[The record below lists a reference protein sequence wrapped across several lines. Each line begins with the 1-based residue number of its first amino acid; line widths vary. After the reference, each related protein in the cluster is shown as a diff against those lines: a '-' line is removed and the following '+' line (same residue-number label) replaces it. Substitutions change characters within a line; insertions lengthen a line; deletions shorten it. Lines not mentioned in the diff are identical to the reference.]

1 MSHIIQDFSKWK
13 KLNEQDVPGRERER
27 GSNSNKVVAIPVDK
41 TTLKL
46 KVVNDA
52 DIIDA
57 EGRLMI
63 DAGGKPVGFN
73 ALINWIKSQGE
84 IIKYYSTLNDLT
96 NNIVVYSITKDNDR
110 KQVIIF
116 KIYSKTQLSS
126 QDPAAKGINPQVQYV
141 RQDELSKAMAGTILN
156 SPGLNKLTT
165 PIKSATDLILP
176 IESRAILNSTDS
188 KLIQFIVTVYN
199 KIKKDPIV
207 SNNPIMAK
215 VKTEVVGK
223 KLGPDTILFI
233 KGVNAGFGILDAQF
247 REDPETGITKDL
259 YDKINSLA
267 ESKKVFLSL
276 NAERLVESESTV
288 ILGFD
293 VDKFIEVV
301 GTGVTGNKTG
311 GIVVPPDGFRY
322 GIRGDVEFKKFQDI
336 LVAKLPTYAGGAV
349 AKHAPVANFI
359 KAVPMKGDYG
369 DRTKLL
375 IQYLKVGLTNPT
387 YNDHDAQVIKADFVE
402 RMLREFNIVT
412 ENTQYIGLDGFSL
425 VIEGFDAAA
434 ADQYVTATSTVSTQ
448 VNTQTTQS
456 TALKSSKEYTLPGKS
471 YTYKAEGGF
480 WKFKTGN
487 TWTKVANPASIKEL
501 MEKYPK
507 AESGGNYM
515 IVPAG
520 DFAKD
525 WADSK
530 AAYIYK
536 KSGDAWQWS
545 TPGPARWTTVTDK
558 ESLEYLNKYYG
569 GVASTT
575 STTST
580 SSTATVGK
588 ISADQFG
595 QIKPKIEAALET
607 AKLTDDLT
615 GDGVDAQVD
624 GITWSLDTGENYKL
638 DTTGSITGKD
648 NEDKKFIS
656 GKLSTDYS
664 KVVLSSGVTVLLV
677 DFMTR
682 KTSVD
687 LTKRLLSD
695 VKITEYAAQ
704 LIGATE
710 GAGTN
715 TVTINNVYKWIKT
728 YADLLALHKSFNK
741 LESAGLNLTGWLDS
755 ELLDDDMKPIMRHLD
770 ANGLL
775 PVGVSSASSI
785 SGYKKVFSAAQFA
798 LRNK

>member
-1 MSHIIQDFSKWK
+1 
-13 KLNEQDVPGRERER
+13 
-27 GSNSNKVVAIPVDK
+27 
-41 TTLKL
+41 
-46 KVVNDA
+46 
-52 DIIDA
+52 
-57 EGRLMI
+57 MI

-215 VKTEVVGK
+215 VKTDVVGK

-375 IQYLKVGLTNPT
+375 MQYLKVGLTNPT

-402 RMLREFNIVT
+402 RILREFNIVT

-425 VIEGFDAAA
+425 VVEGFDAAA

-501 MEKYPK
+501 MTTHPK
-507 AESGGNYM
+507 TESGGNYM
-515 IVPAG
+515 IVPIG
-520 DFAKD
+520 DLDKA

-530 AAYIYK
+530 AAFIYR
-536 KSGDAWQWS
+536 KSGDTWQWS
-545 TPGPARWTTVTDK
+545 TPGPAGWTTVTDTK
-558 ESLEYLNKYYG
+558 SLEYLNKYYG
-569 GVASTT
+569 GVVSTT

-588 ISADQFG
+588 LSADQLI
-595 QIKPKIEAALET
+595 QVKPKIEAAIES
-607 AKLTDDLT
+607 AGLTDQLSEV
-615 GDGVDAQVD
+615 GVNAQID
-624 GITWSLDTGENYKL
+624 GITWKFTDDNNSYKVG
-638 DTTGSITGKD
+638 TTGLITGKD
-648 NEDKKFIS
+648 YEDKQFIS

-664 KVVLSSGVTVLLV
+664 KVVLSSGVTVSLTE
-677 DFMTR
+677 FMTR
-682 KTSVD
+682 KTSAD
-687 LTKRLLSD
+687 LTKRKLGD
-695 VKITEYAAQ
+695 VTITEYAGKLLNAMDY
-704 LIGATE
+704 G
-710 GAGTN
+710 GTN
-715 TVTINNVYKWIKT
+715 PEKVNNVFKQIKS
-728 YADLLALHKSFNK
+728 YADLFALHTAFNK
-741 LESAGLNLTGWLDS
+741 IETEDMNLLGWLNS
-755 ELLDDDMKPIMRHLD
+755 ELSTSQFNDMMRILND
-770 ANGLL
+770 NGLL
-775 PVGVSSASSI
+775 PSTVSTTSGQDGYAKMYAIAKSAI
-785 SGYKKVFSAAQFA
+785 GKK
-798 LRNK
+798 

>member
-27 GSNSNKVVAIPVDK
+27 GSDSNKVVAIPVDK

-349 AKHAPVANFI
+349 AKHAPVVNFV

-375 IQYLKVGLTNPT
+375 IQYLKAGLTNPRYDDT
-387 YNDHDAQVIKADFVE
+387 DAQVIKADFVE
-402 RMLREFNIVT
+402 RMLREFSIVT

-425 VIEGFDAAA
+425 VIEGFDAAI
-434 ADQYVTATSTVSTQ
+434 ADTYVADTSTVGTQ
-448 VNTQTTQS
+448 VNTQNTQS
-456 TALKSSKEYTLPGKS
+456 TALNSPKEYTLPGKS
-471 YTYKAEGGF
+471 YTYKVEGGF
-480 WKFKTGN
+480 WKYKTGN

-501 MEKYPK
+501 MAAHPK
-507 AESGGNYM
+507 TESGGNYM
-515 IVPAG
+515 IVPVG
-520 DFAKD
+520 DFDKA

-530 AAYIYK
+530 AAFIYR
-536 KSGDAWQWS
+536 KSGDTWQWS
-545 TPGPARWTTVTDK
+545 TPGPAGWTTVTDK
-558 ESLEYLNKYYG
+558 KSLEYLNKYYG
-569 GVASTT
+569 GVVSTT
-575 STTST
+575 STTSK
-580 SSTATVGK
+580 SSTDTVGK
-588 ISADQFG
+588 LSADQFNI
-595 QIKPKIEAALET
+595 IKPKIEAAIESAGRT
-607 AKLTDDLT
+607 DQLTEA
-615 GDGVDAQVD
+615 GVISQTD
-624 GITWSLDTGENYKL
+624 GITWKFSDPVNSYKL
-638 DTTGSITGKD
+638 GTTGLITGKD
-648 NEDKKFIS
+648 YEDKQFIS

-664 KVVLSSGVTVLLV
+664 KVVLSSGITVSLKDFLLRTTSA
-677 DFMTR
+677 DLNKR
-682 KTSVD
+682 K
-687 LTKRLLSD
+687 LSD
-695 VKITEYAAQ
+695 IQIVE
-704 LIGATE
+704 L
-710 GAGTN
+710 AGNVETALMRAN
-715 TVTINNVYKWIKT
+715 TDENTIMVVYRQIKT
-728 YADLLALHKSFNK
+728 YTDLVALHKQFNK
-741 LESAGLNLTGWLDS
+741 ITRTGKNLLGALNGDLSNSEFNQLMEILDN
-755 ELLDDDMKPIMRHLD
+755 
-770 ANGLL
+770 NGLL
-775 PVGVSSASSI
+775 GSTIYTNDGA
-785 SGYKKVFSAAQFA
+785 SGYKKMYAIASAA
-798 LRNK
+798 K

>member
-84 IIKYYSTLNDLT
+84 IIKYYSALNDLT

-301 GTGVTGNKTG
+301 GTGAGTKTG
-311 GIVVPPDGFRY
+311 DIVVPPDGFRY
-322 GIRGDVEFKKFQDI
+322 GIRGDAELKKFQDI

-349 AKHAPVANFI
+349 AKHTPVVNFV

-375 IQYLKVGLTNPT
+375 IQYLKVGLTNPKYPDT
-387 YNDHDAQVIKADFVE
+387 DAQVIKADFVE

-425 VIEGFDAAA
+425 VVEGFDAAT
-434 ADQYVTATSTVSTQ
+434 ADQFVANTSTVSTQ
-448 VNTQTTQS
+448 VNTQNTQS
-456 TALKSSKEYTLPGKS
+456 TALNSPKEYTLPGKS
-471 YTYKAEGGF
+471 YTYKVEGGF

-507 AESGGNYM
+507 AVSGGNYM
-515 IVPAG
+515 IVPVG
-520 DFAKD
+520 DFDKA

-536 KSGDAWQWS
+536 KSGDTWQWS
-545 TPGPARWTTVTDK
+545 TPGPAGWTTVTDK
-558 ESLEYLNKYYG
+558 KSLEYLNKYYS
-569 GVASTT
+569 GVASTDST
-575 STTST
+575 SK

-588 ISADQFG
+588 LSADQLI
-595 QIKPKIEAALET
+595 QVKPKIEAAIESAGRT
-607 AKLTDDLT
+607 DQLTEV
-615 GDGVDAQVD
+615 GVNAQID
-624 GITWSLDTGENYKL
+624 GITWKFSDPVNSYKL
-638 DTTGSITGKD
+638 DTTGLITGKD
-648 NEDKKFIS
+648 YEDKQFIS

-664 KVVLSSGVTVLLV
+664 KVVLSSGVTVSLTE
-677 DFMTR
+677 FMTR
-682 KTSVD
+682 KTSAD
-687 LTKRLLSD
+687 LTKRKLGD
-695 VKITEYAAQ
+695 VTITEYAGKLLNAMDY
-704 LIGATE
+704 G
-710 GAGTN
+710 GTN
-715 TVTINNVYKWIKT
+715 PEKIYNVFRQIKS
-728 YADLLALHKSFNK
+728 YADLFALHTAFNK
-741 LESAGLNLTGWLDS
+741 IETEDMNLLGWLNS
-755 ELLDDDMKPIMRHLD
+755 ELAVSQFTKMMGILND
-770 ANGLL
+770 NGLL
-775 PVGVSSASSI
+775 PSTVSTTSGQDGYAKMYAIAKSAI
-785 SGYKKVFSAAQFA
+785 GKK
-798 LRNK
+798 

>member
-387 YNDHDAQVIKADFVE
+387 YNDHDAQVVKADFVE
-402 RMLREFNIVT
+402 RMLREFSIVT

-425 VIEGFDAAA
+425 VVEGFDAAA

-448 VNTQTTQS
+448 VNTQSTQS
-456 TALKSSKEYTLPGKS
+456 TALKSPKEYTLPGKS

-501 MEKYPK
+501 MAAHPK
-507 AESGGNYM
+507 TESGGNYM
-515 IVPAG
+515 IVPVG
-520 DFAKD
+520 DFDKA

-545 TPGPARWTTVTDK
+545 TPGPAGWTTVTDK
-558 ESLEYLNKYYG
+558 KSLEYLNKYYG
-569 GVASTT
+569 GVVSPT
-575 STTST
+575 STTSK

-588 ISADQFG
+588 LSADQFNI
-595 QIKPKIEAALET
+595 IKPKIEAAIESAGRT
-607 AKLTDDLT
+607 DQLTEA
-615 GDGVDAQVD
+615 GVVSQTD
-624 GITWSLDTGENYKL
+624 GITWKFSDPVNSYKL
-638 DTTGSITGKD
+638 GTTGLITGKD
-648 NEDKKFIS
+648 YEDKQFIS
-656 GKLSTDYS
+656 GNLSTDYS
-664 KVVLSSGVTVLLV
+664 KVVLSSGITVSLKDFLLRTTSA
-677 DFMTR
+677 DLNKR
-682 KTSVD
+682 K
-687 LTKRLLSD
+687 LSD
-695 VKITEYAAQ
+695 IKIVE
-704 LIGATE
+704 L
-710 GAGTN
+710 AGDLDTALMRAN
-715 TVTINNVYKWIKT
+715 TDENTIMVVYRQIKT
-728 YADLLALHKSFNK
+728 YTDLVALHKQFTKITKTGKN
-741 LESAGLNLTGWLDS
+741 LLGALNGDLSNSEFDQLMEILDN
-755 ELLDDDMKPIMRHLD
+755 
-770 ANGLL
+770 NGLL
-775 PVGVSSASSI
+775 GSTIYTNDGAL
-785 SGYKKVFSAAQFA
+785 GYKKMYAIASAA
-798 LRNK
+798 K

>member
-27 GSNSNKVVAIPVDK
+27 GSDSNKVVAIPVDK

-301 GTGVTGNKTG
+301 GTGVTCNNTG
-311 GIVVPPDGFRY
+311 GIVVPPD
-322 GIRGDVEFKKFQDI
+322 
-336 LVAKLPTYAGGAV
+336 
-349 AKHAPVANFI
+349 
-359 KAVPMKGDYG
+359 
-369 DRTKLL
+369 
-375 IQYLKVGLTNPT
+375 
-387 YNDHDAQVIKADFVE
+387 
-402 RMLREFNIVT
+402 
-412 ENTQYIGLDGFSL
+412 
-425 VIEGFDAAA
+425 
-434 ADQYVTATSTVSTQ
+434 
-448 VNTQTTQS
+448 
-456 TALKSSKEYTLPGKS
+456 
-471 YTYKAEGGF
+471 
-480 WKFKTGN
+480 
-487 TWTKVANPASIKEL
+487 
-501 MEKYPK
+501 
-507 AESGGNYM
+507 
-515 IVPAG
+515 
-520 DFAKD
+520 
-525 WADSK
+525 
-530 AAYIYK
+530 
-536 KSGDAWQWS
+536 
-545 TPGPARWTTVTDK
+545 
-558 ESLEYLNKYYG
+558 
-569 GVASTT
+569 
-575 STTST
+575 
-580 SSTATVGK
+580 
-588 ISADQFG
+588 
-595 QIKPKIEAALET
+595 
-607 AKLTDDLT
+607 
-615 GDGVDAQVD
+615 
-624 GITWSLDTGENYKL
+624 
-638 DTTGSITGKD
+638 
-648 NEDKKFIS
+648 
-656 GKLSTDYS
+656 
-664 KVVLSSGVTVLLV
+664 
-677 DFMTR
+677 
-682 KTSVD
+682 
-687 LTKRLLSD
+687 
-695 VKITEYAAQ
+695 
-704 LIGATE
+704 
-710 GAGTN
+710 
-715 TVTINNVYKWIKT
+715 
-728 YADLLALHKSFNK
+728 
-741 LESAGLNLTGWLDS
+741 
-755 ELLDDDMKPIMRHLD
+755 
-770 ANGLL
+770 
-775 PVGVSSASSI
+775 
-785 SGYKKVFSAAQFA
+785 
-798 LRNK
+798 